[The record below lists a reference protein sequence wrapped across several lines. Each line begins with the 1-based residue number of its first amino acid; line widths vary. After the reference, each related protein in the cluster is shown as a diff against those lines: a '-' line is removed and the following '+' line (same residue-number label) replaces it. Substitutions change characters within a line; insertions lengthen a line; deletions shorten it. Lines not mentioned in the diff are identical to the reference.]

1 MLYKSYYI
9 LFNNF
14 FLVYTQNTKRQLFWS
29 IYLSAL
35 IQFSLQYEYMY
46 IRSAI
51 IKRNPAISIILFQK
65 FKKIVWNIIVF
76 VCMLFNIKAWR
87 RNNILINIKIQ
98 AKFVPFKE
106 KFLHWHLNAYF
117 NNRAFSFC
125 HLQIKSWIQIMN
137 KYWRIKIK
145 EKKNRRWRSSWCF

>member
-1 MLYKSYYI
+1 MPSLRNGYFRLEKI
-9 LFNNF
+9 F
-14 FLVYTQNTKRQLFWS
+14 FLKKQFPVYLNMEFHDLKYGNS
-29 IYLSAL
+29 INFNY
-35 IQFSLQYEYMY
+35 F
-46 IRSAI
+46 
-51 IKRNPAISIILFQK
+51 IILI
-65 FKKIVWNIIVF
+65 KKIVWNIIVF
-76 VCMLFNIKAWR
+76 VCMLFNKKAWR
-87 RNNILINIKIQ
+87 RNNIFINIKIQ

-145 EKKNRRWRSSWCF
+145 EKKNSRWRSSWCF